1 MMDTQRI
8 GAKLRAWLPLLPLA
22 LLLLSSYWLSLQVQ
36 PLASSAGEQRH
47 DVDFVIDKLTTTTLN
62 EQGQPRITLS
72 ADKMWHY
79 PDDDTTHLQ
88 MPHLTSFFADRPPSR
103 ISAQSGTLSSKN
115 EDLFLYD
122 EVQVVRPAAAH
133 AAEQR
138 FQTDYLHVA
147 PERDWAETDHPVLL
161 LSGTS
166 TISAIG
172 MELDNQARSVKLLS
186 RVRATH
192 EPVRN

>member
-1 MMDTQRI
+1 MIETQRI

-36 PLASSAGEQRH
+36 PLTVGASEQRH
-47 DVDFVIDKLTTTTLN
+47 DVDYVIDKLTNTTLN
-62 EQGQPRITLS
+62 ESGQPRLTLS

-88 MPHLTSFFADRPPSR
+88 MPQLTSFYADRPPGHT
-103 ISAQSGTLSSKN
+103 SAQTGKLSSKS

-122 EVQVVRPAAAH
+122 EVQVVRPAGTDSP
-133 AAEQR
+133 EQR

-147 PERDWAETDHPVLL
+147 PERDWADTDHPVLM
-161 LSGTS
+161 LSGKN
-166 TISAIG
+166 TISAVG

-192 EPVRN
+192 EPIRH

>member
-1 MMDTQRI
+1 MMGTQRI
-8 GAKLRAWLPLLPLA
+8 GTKLRAWLPVLPLA
-22 LLLLSSYWLSLQVQ
+22 LLLLASYWLSLQVQ
-36 PLASSAGEQRH
+36 PLASKAGEQRH
-47 DVDFVIDKLTTTTLN
+47 DVDFVVDKLTTTTLN
-62 EQGQPRITLS
+62 QEGQPRITLA

-103 ISAQSGTLSSKN
+103 ISAQSGTLSSRSD
-115 EDLFLYD
+115 DLYLYD
-122 EVQVVRPAAAH
+122 EVQVVRPAGPDTP
-133 AAEQR
+133 EQR

-147 PERDWAETDHPVLL
+147 PERDWADTDHPILL
-161 LSGTS
+161 LSGKS

-172 MELDNQARSVKLLS
+172 MELDNKAGSVKLLS
-186 RVRATH
+186 RVRASH